1 MDLNDIWQQH
11 KVWIL
16 GSLASL
22 ILFFVADR
30 WIANSFSTA
39 AYVRTLKGARLT
51 IGKEHYTPVQKREAQ
66 KRKNELMATREA
78 LETKSYFRP
87 GVDFLLEGKSTPDLH
102 YINKTEE
109 VKKATLE
116 RMEIA
121 NVDYLSEG
129 LGLPAKNPEFREEKQ
144 RLLIGLDLISDAM
157 DRLLDASETVTLNN
171 PSADGLRSVLGIK
184 IDGGGRNSLSRARRR
199 PRRTGRNR
207 NAAASLGEEI
217 KVSAKFRCDALT
229 LELFLE
235 ALLGNQEK
243 RPLVLSE
250 IKVKDDNSDN
260 SNEALLV
267 NLVLLALLEKR

>member
-1 MDLNDIWQQH
+1 MKTLSERPFDHRFELTTG
-11 KVWIL
+11 KV
-16 GSLASL
+16 
-22 ILFFVADR
+22 FVANRFIIGLSTNLQVFEGYDGTLFEQDFT
-30 WIANSFSTA
+30 IA
-39 AYVRTLKGARLT
+39 
-51 IGKEHYTPVQKREAQ
+51 
-66 KRKNELMATREA
+66 
-78 LETKSYFRP
+78 
-87 GVDFLLEGKSTPDLH
+87 
-102 YINKTEE
+102 
-109 VKKATLE
+109 E